1 MGIITKIKNWY
12 LEIRKHFDENEM
24 FLKAETKILEI
35 LNEKKDDLKEIAFN
49 KLEEKT
55 PKLKEKLGNIIV
67 NNLKLKFPLNLF
79 KKIIKKKILK
89 NYDKLVA
96 FLKEQLK

>member
-12 LEIRKHFDENEM
+12 LEVRKHFDENEM

-55 PKLKEKLGNIIV
+55 PKLKEKLGDIIV

-79 KKIIKKKILK
+79 KKTIKKKILK